1 MKTRQAQPKLFA
13 FKLASKK
20 ADPAKT
26 TPQWQ
31 ARASVAVAGCTF
43 PAERYAR
50 VGAKDNGVYC

>member
-1 MKTRQAQPKLFA
+1 MKTRSDQAKLFA

-31 ARASVAVAGCTF
+31 VRDSVAVAGCTF
-43 PAERYAR
+43 PAERYPR
-50 VGAKDNGVYC
+50 LGKDIGIYC